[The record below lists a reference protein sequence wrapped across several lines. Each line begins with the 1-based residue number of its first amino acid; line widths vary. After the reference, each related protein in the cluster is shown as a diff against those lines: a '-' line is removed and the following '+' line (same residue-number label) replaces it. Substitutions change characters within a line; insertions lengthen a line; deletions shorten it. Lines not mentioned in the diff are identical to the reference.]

1 MWDNF
6 VGQQIRRC
14 NRNLLISNIAL
25 VGAMMVAY
33 AAEFHQRAVVAY
45 AFGHNHVE
53 EVAYPAL
60 AISPLEFR
68 EVGEANRRL

>member
-1 MWDNF
+1 
-6 VGQQIRRC
+6 
-14 NRNLLISNIAL
+14 
-25 VGAMMVAY
+25 MMVAY